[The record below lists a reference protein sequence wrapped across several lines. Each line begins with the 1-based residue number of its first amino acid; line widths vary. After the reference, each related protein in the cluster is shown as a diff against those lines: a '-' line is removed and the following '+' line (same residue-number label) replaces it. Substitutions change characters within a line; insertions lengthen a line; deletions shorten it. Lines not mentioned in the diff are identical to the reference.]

1 MVVQYKI
8 EKRLFKVKDMVGRLY
23 TVEAPLPA
31 EENKVSTLPLFT
43 WHIPQLFTQ
52 IKEYHNDVIV

>member
-43 WHIPQLFTQ
+43 
-52 IKEYHNDVIV
+52 